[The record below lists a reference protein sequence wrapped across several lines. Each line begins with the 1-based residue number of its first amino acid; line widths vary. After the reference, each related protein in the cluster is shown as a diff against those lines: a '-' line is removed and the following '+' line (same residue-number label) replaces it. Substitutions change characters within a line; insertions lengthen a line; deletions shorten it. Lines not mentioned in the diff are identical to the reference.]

1 MKSGKKMKIEAGD
14 NMVIVC
20 KKKATINAS
29 DQLTVHVGKAKII
42 MKKNGDIT
50 VEGKKVNIKGSGP
63 VTIKGSKVNIN

>member
-1 MKSGKKMKIEAGD
+1 MKSGKKMKVESGD

-42 MKKNGDIT
+42 LKKNGDISID
-50 VEGKKVNIKGSGP
+50 GKKINIKGSGP
-63 VTIKGSKVNIN
+63 IKIKGSKVDIN